1 MWKPIWMAL
10 ALLFIVEGVFPF
22 INPGGL
28 RRTLLMISQLSDE
41 QLRWAGLTSML
52 LGVILLYL
60 VN

>member
-1 MWKPIWMAL
+1 MAL

-52 LGVILLYL
+52 LGVVLLYL